1 MTMTIAYSADYSLI
15 SATKGQVPDIYGQLH
30 SQETPEL
37 IQQKVLQMASE
48 IDKMEK
54 QNWQQAQ
61 ERCPNLLTD
70 EFKLMFLRCEVFNS
84 NVSVL
89 VPCVVVVSILCMNTL
104 DRWFPSS
111 YLILILSLQM
121 R

>member
-1 MTMTIAYSADYSLI
+1 MSSK
-15 SATKGQVPDIYGQLH
+15 ATKGQVPDIYGQLH
-30 SQETPEL
+30 PQETLEL
-37 IQQKVLQMASE
+37 IQQKLVEMASE
-48 IDKMEK
+48 IDKMETLTDHTK